1 MNRPL
6 KKVAFITLG
15 CKVNTYE
22 TEGMKRIFEKDGY
35 KVVEPEETADVYI
48 INTCTVTH
56 LSDRK
61 SRQMIRRA
69 RRMNPQAVIAAV
81 GCYAQVAPD
90 EVSAIDGVNLVVG
103 NNHKNEIL
111 SLVNEASWNTLQVE
125 VSTRKEL

>member
-1 MNRPL
+1 M

-22 TEGMKRIFEKDGY
+22 TEGMKRIFENDGY
-35 KVVEPEETADVYI
+35 EVVEPDEIADVYI

-69 RRMNPQAVIAAV
+69 RRMNPQAIIAAV
-81 GCYAQVAPD
+81 VVSSGC
-90 EVSAIDGVNLVVG
+90 
-103 NNHKNEIL
+103 
-111 SLVNEASWNTLQVE
+111 T
-125 VSTRKEL
+125 